1 MWYGFRIALLFRL
14 QQTARWETVRRE
26 ERSIFTAFKL
36 YSRPARV
43 VQWNGGRYTYRFII
57 ESMKQEDITLLH
69 KPEES
74 QITDDVWVYAE
85 YTPEKLHNVSS
96 EVLGAAR
103 TLADRTGGAVCAVI
117 IGNGVKKYGRELI
130 EYGADRVY
138 VVDDA
143 IYENYNN
150 ELYTRTLEKLVKR
163 YHPRIFLFGS
173 VFDRRDL
180 APRLAARLETG
191 IISEC
196 SRIYFDENGKLSA
209 DKTSFG
215 GNFLGKIV
223 FADEEKMAIITARP
237 GVLEG
242 SRRPERSGEIIDV
255 RPQAGPEDMMTQ
267 IREVAKAAKKAVA
280 LTDADI
286 IVSGGRGVGGPEG
299 FDIIYKLADRLNGV
313 VGASRVAVD
322 LGWIDFEHQVGQAGA
337 TVKPKIY
344 IACGISG
351 ATQHIVGMWESDIV
365 IAINIHRYAAIFNF
379 ADYGIVGDLFEVIPK
394 LLEELDK

>member
-1 MWYGFRIALLFRL
+1 ML
-14 QQTARWETVRRE
+14 QT
-26 ERSIFTAFKL
+26 L
-36 YSRPARV
+36 D
-43 VQWNGGRYTYRFII
+43 
-57 ESMKQEDITLLH
+57 ESLVSDDI
-69 KPEES
+69 
-74 QITDDVWVYAE
+74 WVYAE
-85 YTPEKLHNVSS
+85 YTPEKLHNVSG
-96 EVLGAAR
+96 EILGAAR
-103 TLADRTGGAVCAVI
+103 ELADYTGGSVCAVI
-117 IGNGVKKYGRELI
+117 IGSDVQKYGNELI

-138 VVDDA
+138 VLDDEA
-143 IYENYNN
+143 FRDYNN
-150 ELYTRTLEKLVKR
+150 ELYVRVLEKLVKR
-163 YHPRIFLFGS
+163 HRPKVFLFGS

-180 APRLAARLETG
+180 APRLAARLDVG

-196 SRIYFDENGKLSA
+196 GKIYFDEDGILSA

-215 GNFLGKIV
+215 GNFLAKIV
-223 FADEEKMAIITARP
+223 FKDEKKTNIITARP

-242 SRRPERSGEIIDV
+242 SRIEGRTGEIISIEPKAD
-255 RPQAGPEDMMTQ
+255 PKDMMSQ
-267 IREVAKAAKKAVA
+267 IKEVAKVAKKVVA

-299 FDIIYKLADRLNGV
+299 FDIIYQLADKLNGV

-322 LGWIDFEHQVGQAGA
+322 MGWIDFEHQVGQAGA

-365 IAINIHRYAAIFNF
+365 IAINTHRYAAIFNF

>member
-1 MWYGFRIALLFRL
+1 MLSGPGDSKV
-14 QQTARWETVRRE
+14 T
-26 ERSIFTAFKL
+26 S
-36 YSRPARV
+36 
-43 VQWNGGRYTYRFII
+43 
-57 ESMKQEDITLLH
+57 
-69 KPEES
+69 
-74 QITDDVWVYAE
+74 DVWVYAE
-85 YTPEKLHNVSS
+85 YTPERLHNVSG
-96 EVLGAAR
+96 ELLGAASQ
-103 TLADRTGGAVCAVI
+103 LAKHTGGAVCAVI
-117 IGNGVKKYGRELI
+117 IGSDVRKYAEELF
-130 EYGADRVY
+130 ECGADKVY
-138 VVDDA
+138 VLEDA
-143 IYENYNN
+143 AFRDYNN
-150 ELYTRTLEKLVKR
+150 ELYTRALEKIVKR
-163 YHPRIFLFGS
+163 YRPGIFIFGS

-180 APRLAARLETG
+180 APRLAARLGTG

-196 SRIYFDENGKLSA
+196 SRIYFDENGVLSA

-223 FADEEKMAIITARP
+223 FRENTKTAIITARP

-242 SRRPERSGEIIDV
+242 SRTPGRRGEIISV
-255 RPQAGPEDMMTQ
+255 QPQADPKDMMTQ
-267 IREVAKAAKKAVA
+267 IKEVARLAKKAVA

-286 IVSGGRGVGGPEG
+286 IVSGGRGVGGPQG
-299 FDIIYKLADRLNGV
+299 FDIIYKLADKLNGV

-365 IAINIHRYAAIFNF
+365 IAINTHRYAAIFNF

>member
-1 MWYGFRIALLFRL
+1 M
-14 QQTARWETVRRE
+14 
-26 ERSIFTAFKL
+26 SK
-36 YSRPARV
+36 
-43 VQWNGGRYTYRFII
+43 
-57 ESMKQEDITLLH
+57 
-69 KPEES
+69 
-74 QITDDVWVYAE
+74 DVWVFAE
-85 YTPEKLHNVSS
+85 HTPQKLHNVSG
-96 EVLGAAR
+96 ELMGAAR
-103 TLADRTGGAVCAVI
+103 RLADHENAKVCAVI
-117 IGNGVKKYGRELI
+117 IGDDVAKYAQELI
-130 EYGADRVY
+130 YDGADKVY
-138 VVDDA
+138 VVEDELFRD
-143 IYENYNN
+143 YNN
-150 ELYTRTLEKLVKR
+150 ELYVKVLEKLVKE
-163 YHPRIFLFGS
+163 HDPAVMLFGS

-180 APRLAARLETG
+180 APRLAARLGTG

-196 SRIYFDENGKLSA
+196 NTVYYDENGVLTA

-215 GNFLGKIV
+215 GNFLGHIV
-223 FADEEKMAIITARP
+223 FEEGVRPAIVTARP

-242 SRRPERSGEIIDV
+242 MRSEDRTGEIIRVMPD
-255 RPQAGPEDMMTQ
+255 AGPEDMMTQ
-267 IREVAKAAKKAVA
+267 IKKVAAVAKKVVA

-365 IAINIHRYAAIFNF
+365 IAINTHRYAAIFNF

-394 LLEELDK
+394 LIEELDKN

>member
-1 MWYGFRIALLFRL
+1 MCIRDSLFRL
-14 QQTARWETVRRE
+14 QQTAGWETVRRE

-150 ELYTRTLEKLVKR
+150 ELY
-163 YHPRIFLFGS
+163 
-173 VFDRRDL
+173 
-180 APRLAARLETG
+180 
-191 IISEC
+191 
-196 SRIYFDENGKLSA
+196 LS
-209 DKTSFG
+209 
-215 GNFLGKIV
+215 LI
-223 FADEEKMAIITARP
+223 
-237 GVLEG
+237 
-242 SRRPERSGEIIDV
+242 
-255 RPQAGPEDMMTQ
+255 
-267 IREVAKAAKKAVA
+267 
-280 LTDADI
+280 
-286 IVSGGRGVGGPEG
+286 
-299 FDIIYKLADRLNGV
+299 
-313 VGASRVAVD
+313 
-322 LGWIDFEHQVGQAGA
+322 
-337 TVKPKIY
+337 
-344 IACGISG
+344 
-351 ATQHIVGMWESDIV
+351 HI
-365 IAINIHRYAAIFNF
+365 
-379 ADYGIVGDLFEVIPK
+379 
-394 LLEELDK
+394 

>member
-1 MWYGFRIALLFRL
+1 MLKEA
-14 QQTARWETVRRE
+14 
-26 ERSIFTAFKL
+26 
-36 YSRPARV
+36 
-43 VQWNGGRYTYRFII
+43 
-57 ESMKQEDITLLH
+57 DD
-69 KPEES
+69 S
-74 QITDDVWVYAE
+74 QLTDDIWVYAE
-85 YTPEKLHNVSS
+85 YTPEKLHNVTG
-96 EVLGAAR
+96 ELLGAAR
-103 TLADRTGGAVCAVI
+103 GLAGHTGGKVCAVI
-117 IGNGVKKYGRELI
+117 IGQNVEKYGKELI
-130 EYGADRVY
+130 SYGADLVY
-138 VVDDA
+138 VLEDDLFR
-143 IYENYNN
+143 NYNN
-150 ELYTRTLEKLVKR
+150 ELYTRALEKLVKKHR
-163 YHPRIFLFGS
+163 PKVFLFGS

-180 APRLAARLETG
+180 APRLAARLKTG

-196 SRIYFDENGKLSA
+196 GKIYFDENGRLTA

-215 GNFLGKIV
+215 GNFLGKII
-223 FADEEKMAIITARP
+223 FRDETKTSLVTARP

-242 SRRPERSGEIIDV
+242 MYVPEHRGEIIRVESGAD
-255 RPQAGPEDMMTQ
+255 PADMMTQ
-267 IREVAKAAKKAVA
+267 IREVAKLAKKAVA

-322 LGWIDFEHQVGQAGA
+322 LGWIGFEHQVGQAGA

-365 IAINIHRYAAIFNF
+365 IAINTHRYAAIFNF

>member
-1 MWYGFRIALLFRL
+1 MLVEIYEGGDDLL
-14 QQTARWETVRRE
+14 RE
-26 ERSIFTAFKL
+26 A
-36 YSRPARV
+36 
-43 VQWNGGRYTYRFII
+43 
-57 ESMKQEDITLLH
+57 ED
-69 KPEES
+69 S
-74 QITDDVWVYAE
+74 QLTDDIWVYAE
-85 YTPEKLHNVSS
+85 YTPQKLHNVTG
-96 EVLGAAR
+96 ELLGAAR
-103 TLADRTGGAVCAVI
+103 SLAEHTRGKVCAVI
-117 IGNGVKKYGRELI
+117 IGRDVEKYGKDLI
-130 EYGADRVY
+130 SYGADIVY
-138 VVDDA
+138 VLDETIFDS
-143 IYENYNN
+143 YNN
-150 ELYTRTLEKLVKR
+150 ELYTRALEKLVREYRPK
-163 YHPRIFLFGS
+163 IFLFGS

-180 APRLAARLETG
+180 APRLAARLKTG

-196 SRIYFDENGKLSA
+196 GRVYFDENGRLSA

-223 FADEEKMAIITARP
+223 FRDGKKTALITARP

-242 SRRPERSGEIIDV
+242 IYEPDRSGEIV
-255 RPQAGPEDMMTQ
+255 RVQGQADSSDMMTQ
-267 IREVAKAAKKAVA
+267 IREVAKLAKKAVA

-322 LGWIDFEHQVGQAGA
+322 LGWIGFEHQVGQAGA

-365 IAINIHRYAAIFNF
+365 IAINTHRYAAIFNF

>member
-1 MWYGFRIALLFRL
+1 M
-14 QQTARWETVRRE
+14 
-26 ERSIFTAFKL
+26 
-36 YSRPARV
+36 
-43 VQWNGGRYTYRFII
+43 
-57 ESMKQEDITLLH
+57 TLLQRS
-69 KPEES
+69 EES
-74 QITDDVWVYAE
+74 QLTNDVWVYAE
-85 YTPEKLHNVSS
+85 HTPEKLHNVTS

-103 TLADRTGGAVCAVI
+103 SLADHTGGEVCAVI
-117 IGNGVKKYGRELI
+117 IGNGVERYGRELI
-130 EYGADRVY
+130 EFGADKVY
-138 VVDDA
+138 VLDDE
-143 IYENYNN
+143 IYGNYNN
-150 ELYTRTLEKLVKR
+150 ELFTRVLEKLVR
-163 YHPRIFLFGS
+163 RHHPRIFLFGS

-180 APRLAARLETG
+180 APRLAARMDIG

-196 SRIYFDENGKLSA
+196 GRVYFDEEGKLSA

-223 FADEEKMAIITARP
+223 FADENKMAVVTARP

-242 SRRPERSGEIIDV
+242 SRQPDRKGEIIAV
-255 RPQAGPEDMMTQ
+255 SPEADPADMMTQ
-267 IREVAKAAKKAVA
+267 IREVAKVAKKVVA

-299 FDIIYKLADRLNGV
+299 FDIIYRLADKLNGV

-394 LLEELDK
+394 LLEELEK

>member
-1 MWYGFRIALLFRL
+1 M
-14 QQTARWETVRRE
+14 
-26 ERSIFTAFKL
+26 S
-36 YSRPARV
+36 
-43 VQWNGGRYTYRFII
+43 
-57 ESMKQEDITLLH
+57 EDI
-69 KPEES
+69 
-74 QITDDVWVYAE
+74 WVYAE
-85 YTPEKLHNVSS
+85 HSPQRLHNVSG
-96 EVLGAAR
+96 EILGAAR
-103 TLADRTGGAVCAVI
+103 QLAAHSGGRVAAVI
-117 IGNGVKKYGRELI
+117 IGSDVERFAQELI
-130 EYGADRVY
+130 YQGADVVY
-138 VVDDA
+138 VVDDPLF
-143 IYENYNN
+143 ESYNN
-150 ELYTRTLEKLVKR
+150 ELYTKVLEKLIRTHDPAVM
-163 YHPRIFLFGS
+163 LFGS

-180 APRLAARLETG
+180 APRLAARLDTG

-196 SRIYFDENGKLSA
+196 SRVYYQDGQLTA
-209 DKTSFG
+209 DKVSFG
-215 GNFLGKIV
+215 GNFLGNIV
-223 FADEEKMAIITARP
+223 FAQGVRPAVITARP

-242 SRRPERSGEIIDV
+242 QRSEARTGEIVRV
-255 RPQAGPEDMMTQ
+255 RPDAGPEDMMSQ
-267 IREVAKAAKKAVA
+267 IRSVAAVAKKVVA

-365 IAINIHRYAAIFNF
+365 IAINTHRYAAIFNF

-394 LLEELDK
+394 LIEELDKN